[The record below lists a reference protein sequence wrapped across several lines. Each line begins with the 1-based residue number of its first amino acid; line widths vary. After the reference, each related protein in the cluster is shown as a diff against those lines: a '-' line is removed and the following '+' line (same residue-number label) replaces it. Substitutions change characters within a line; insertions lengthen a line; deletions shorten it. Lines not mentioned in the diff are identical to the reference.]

1 MNEPSV
7 PLQFILFLLTGTMT
21 VSSLADFY
29 YTTLGID
36 RGFKEGNPIFRF
48 LSAHMSRALAWFI
61 VTSACILTSFMAAKF
76 VGIYYGIGY
85 GVVITATEV
94 FNALRN
100 RKKVKAAPSDIK
112 K

>member
-1 MNEPSV
+1 MNDPSV
-7 PLQFILFLLTGTMT
+7 MQQFILFFLAGTMT

-61 VTSACILTSFMAAKF
+61 VTGASLATSLLVAKF
-76 VGIYYGIGY
+76 VGIWYGIGY
-85 GVVITATEV
+85 GVTITALEA
-94 FNALRN
+94 FNAIRN
-100 RKKVKAAPSDIK
+100 RKLVKSVPSNIK
-112 K
+112 G